1 VLHGCDAPVGARRP
15 RPAVE
20 LADIVR
26 EHGEAFRRAH
36 ALTPDQHAVLRAVE
50 RCRTAVLGGH
60 LDVCLAC
67 GWTEPSYNSCRNR
80 HCPKCQ
86 SLAQARW
93 IAGRLARIL
102 PTHYFHVVFTL
113 PALLRP
119 VLRRNPRVVF
129 DMLFAAAS
137 ETLLELGRDPKW
149 LGAELGVTAVL
160 HTWTRELTLHPHVHC
175 IVTGGGLTADGTEWR
190 SSKPDFLLP
199 VHVMRALFRGKMC
212 AKLRDAYDRGR
223 LHLGPE
229 AVDPEAMEILLDRLQ
244 RQDWV
249 VYAKRPFGGAEHVVR
264 YLGRYT
270 HRIGISNQRLVSLQ
284 DGKVTFRTK
293 NGKAITLDAQDFLA
307 RFLQHVL
314 PPGFVKI
321 RHYGLMAPSHATTKL
336 VVARALLNSSR
347 SNAPGEEPALSN
359 RGPADATLPW
369 QELLHQLTGIDVRRC
384 PACGELAVVRRPL
397 DAAHALAR
405 APPEVAA

>member
-1 VLHGCDAPVGARRP
+1 M
-15 RPAVE
+15 
-20 LADIVR
+20 
-26 EHGEAFRRAH
+26 
-36 ALTPDQHAVLRAVE
+36 
-50 RCRTAVLGGH
+50 
-60 LDVCLAC
+60 
-67 GWTEPSYNSCRNR
+67 
-80 HCPKCQ
+80 
-86 SLAQARW
+86 
-93 IAGRLARIL
+93 

-113 PALLRP
+113 QAPLRP
-119 VLRRNPRVVF
+119 VLRRNPREVF
-129 DMLFAAAS
+129 DLLFAAAS
-137 ETLLELGRDPKW
+137 ETLMELGRDPKW

-175 IVTGGGLTADGTEWR
+175 IVTGGGMTADGTEWR
-190 SSKPDFLLP
+190 SCKPDFLLP

-229 AVDPEAMEILLDRLQ
+229 PVDPEAMEILLDRLQ

-321 RHYGLMAPSHATTKL
+321 RHYGLMAPSNATTKL
-336 VVARALLNSSR
+336 VVARALLNASASNTLGR
-347 SNAPGEEPALSN
+347 SPAPSLGAPAH
-359 RGPADATLPW
+359 ATLSW
-369 QELLHQLTGIDVRRC
+369 QELLLQLTGIDVRRC
-384 PACGELAVVRRPL
+384 PACGQFAVVRRPL
-397 DAAHALAR
+397 DAPPALAR
-405 APPEVAA
+405 APPKVAA

>member
-1 VLHGCDAPVGARRP
+1 VLHCCDAPDGARP
-15 RPAVE
+15 LPALE

-36 ALTPDQHAVLRAVE
+36 ALTPEQHAALRAIE

-67 GWTEPSYNSCRNR
+67 GRAEPSYNSCRNR

-119 VLRRNPRVVF
+119 LVRRNSRTVF

-137 ETLLELGRDPKW
+137 ETLLELGRDPEW
-149 LGAELGVTAVL
+149 LGAELGVTSVL

-175 IVTGGGLTADGTEWR
+175 IVTGGGLTADGTAWK
-190 SSKPDFLLP
+190 SSKRDFLMP
-199 VHVMRALFRGKMC
+199 VHVMGALFRGKMC
-212 AKLRDAYDRGR
+212 AKLRDAHDRGR
-223 LHLGPE
+223 LDLGPDP
-229 AVDPEAMEILLDRLQ
+229 VDPEGISILLGRLQ
-244 RQDWV
+244 RCSWV
-249 VYAKRPFGGAEHVVR
+249 VYAKRPFGGAEHVIR

-284 DGKVTFRTK
+284 EGQVTFRTK
-293 NGKAITLDAQDFLA
+293 DGKAITLGAQDFLA
-307 RFLQHVL
+307 RFIQQVL

-321 RHYGLMAPSHATTKL
+321 RHYGLMAPSNATTKL
-336 VVARALLNSSR
+336 ALARALLNPTR
-347 SNAPGEEPALSN
+347 TNAPGESSAPSTS
-359 RGPADATLPW
+359 GPVDAAQPW
-369 QELLHQLTGIDVRRC
+369 QQLLHELTGIDVRRC

-397 DAAHALAR
+397 NAPMPLAR
-405 APPEVAA
+405 APPEAAA

>member
-1 VLHGCDAPVGARRP
+1 VLRGCDAPVGARRP

-26 EHGEAFRRAH
+26 EHGETFRRAH
-36 ALTPDQHAVLRAVE
+36 ALTPDQHAVLRAIE

-67 GWTEPSYNSCRNR
+67 GRTEPSYNSCRNR

-102 PTHYFHVVFTL
+102 PTHYFHVVFTV
-113 PALLRP
+113 PAPLRP
-119 VLRRNPRVVF
+119 VLRRNPRAVF
-129 DMLFAAAS
+129 DILFS

-175 IVTGGGLTADGTEWR
+175 IVTGGGMTADGTEWR
-190 SSKPDFLLP
+190 SCKPNFLLP
-199 VHVMRALFRGKMC
+199 VRVMGALFRGKMC
-212 AKLRDAYDRGR
+212 AKLRDAHDRGK
-223 LHLGPE
+223 LDLGPE
-229 AVDPEAMEILLDRLQ
+229 PVDPKAMGILLDRLQ

-321 RHYGLMAPSHATTKL
+321 RHYGLVAPSNATTKL
-336 VVARALLNSSR
+336 VVARALLSSSR
-347 SNAPGEEPALSN
+347 PGRPAEVSP
-359 RGPADATLPW
+359 PAVDAALPW
-369 QELLHQLTGIDVRRC
+369 QELLHKLTRIDVRRC
-384 PACGELAVVRRPL
+384 LACGALAVERRAL
-397 DAAHALAR
+397 HAPPARAR
-405 APPEVAA
+405 APPRAAA

>member
-1 VLHGCDAPVGARRP
+1 VLRGCAPVGARRP

-26 EHGEAFRRAH
+26 EHGEAFRRVH
-36 ALTPDQHAVLRAVE
+36 ALTPDQHAVLRAIE
-50 RCRTAVLGGH
+50 RCRTAALGGH

-67 GWTEPSYNSCRNR
+67 GRAEPSYNSCRNR

-86 SLAQARW
+86 SLTQARW

-113 PALLRP
+113 PAPLRSL
-119 VLRRNPRVVF
+119 LRRNSRTIF

-160 HTWTRELTLHPHVHC
+160 HTWTRKLTLHPHVHC
-175 IVTGGGLTADGTEWR
+175 IVTGGGLTADGAEWR
-190 SSKPDFLLP
+190 SSKRNFLFP
-199 VHVMRALFRGKMC
+199 VHVLGALMRGKMC
-212 AKLRDAYDRGR
+212 AKLRAAHDHGR
-223 LHLGPE
+223 LDLGPE
-229 AVDPEAMEILLDRLQ
+229 PVDPEGMSFLLDGLQ
-244 RQDWV
+244 RCNWV

-284 DGKVTFRTK
+284 DGKVAFRTK
-293 NGKAITLDAQDFLA
+293 NGKAITLAAHDFLA
-307 RFLQHVL
+307 RFVQHVL
-314 PPGFVKI
+314 PSGFVKI
-321 RHYGLMAPSHATTKL
+321 RHYGLMAPSHATTRL
-336 VVARALLNSSR
+336 VVARALLSSARR
-347 SNAPGEEPALSN
+347 STPIDAPTPPAV
-359 RGPADATLPW
+359 DAELPW
-369 QELLHQLTGIDVRRC
+369 QQLLRQLTGIDVRRC
-384 PACGELAVVRRPL
+384 SVCGALAVERRPL
-397 DAAHALAR
+397 DNPYPLAR
-405 APPEVAA
+405 APPEAVA